1 MHRYRL
7 GSGSGASLIV
17 MGVQYA
23 MDYSTYAD
31 WVLVS
36 VECNVRSFK
45 KFHTECQLEVV
56 IFEGPCSAPDTHTMH
71 VIPASDSDTMHMCCI
86 RQ

>member
-1 MHRYRL
+1 MFQQSTHDDRSHL
-7 GSGSGASLIV
+7 
-17 MGVQYA
+17 Q
-23 MDYSTYAD
+23 DSTYAD

-45 KFHTECQLEVV
+45 AFHLECQLEVV
-56 IFEGPCSAPDTHTMH
+56 IFEGPCSAPDTHTTH
-71 VIPASDSDTMHMCCI
+71 VIPASDSDTMYMCYI